1 MPEELIETLT
11 ELNFEPYCPSECKL
25 QDDGTY
31 IVAPGHRYSYWLT
44 VKAAQQECD
53 RLNANVRIPQPPKS
67 PLFR

>member
-31 IVAPGHRYSYWLT
+31 IGAPGHRYSYWLT

-53 RLNANVRIPQPPKS
+53 RLNANVRSPQPPKS